1 MRRTRTA
8 LFSAIVAAT
17 FWSLT
22 PIATQRL
29 QAQDHDHDHAQAD
42 QHDQHEA
49 DAHTHP
55 EAAALKNPV
64 PSSPASIAAGQKI
77 FQANCVSC
85 HGPAGA
91 GDGKNIAQMNPKPSN
106 LTDADWK
113 HGSTDGEIFTLIRD
127 GSKNTAMKGFASKM
141 TTNDLWNVVNF
152 IRTLNTSSTR

>member
-17 FWSLT
+17 FWSLA
-22 PIATQRL
+22 PVATQSVL
-29 QAQDHDHDHAQAD
+29 AQDHDHAQA
-42 QHDQHEA
+42 DQHEA

-64 PSSPASIAAGQKI
+64 TSSPASIAAGQKI

-85 HGPAGA
+85 HGTAGA
-91 GDGKNIAQMNPKPSN
+91 GDGKNIAQMNPKPAN

-127 GSKNTAMKGFASKM
+127 GSKNTAMKGFASRM
-141 TTNDLWNVVNF
+141 TANDIWNVVNY
-152 IRTLNTSSTR
+152 IRTLNTNSTK